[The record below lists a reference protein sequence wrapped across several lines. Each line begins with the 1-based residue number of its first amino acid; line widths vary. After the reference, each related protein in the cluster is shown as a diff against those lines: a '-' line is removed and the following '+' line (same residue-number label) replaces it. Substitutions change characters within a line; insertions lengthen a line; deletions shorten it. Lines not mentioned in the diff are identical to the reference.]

1 MQAVIS
7 TSNTWGRPFAIG
19 FAQLYDATDSKQLTA
34 AESLILIRLAE
45 GLLNTFFVG
54 IRDLHRNRQRYSAF
68 VNGMKK
74 TFFAV
79 FQQMRDSHNVAPCN
93 INLLRNLI
101 CVVTSQLQTVDLS
114 EQLQRADLAPS
125 NVFYQA
131 H

>member
-7 TSNTWGRPFAIG
+7 ASDTWGRPFAIG
-19 FAQLYDATDSKQLTA
+19 FAQLYDAANCEQLTA
-34 AESLILIRLAE
+34 AESLILIGLAE

-54 IRDLHRNRQRYSAF
+54 VRDLHRNRQRYPAF

-79 FQQMRDSHNVAPCN
+79 LQEMRDPDNVAPGD
-93 INLLRNLI
+93 INLFRNLI